1 MLRLSKKADY
11 ALMAMKHLAT
21 RPEGGGSSS
30 AREIAEAYD
39 IPLELLAKV
48 LQRLV
53 RGRLLVSVQGTRGGY
68 RMGQPADRITVA
80 DVIQAVDGPVT
91 VTACSEDDHG
101 CDQYSKCSIRD
112 PLWKI
117 KNRILDA
124 LTTMTMAEMAV
135 DEPIAEA
142 VAEPAVSRL
151 VFVPHAE

>member
-1 MLRLSKKADY
+1 
-11 ALMAMKHLAT
+11 
-21 RPEGGGSSS
+21 
-30 AREIAEAYD
+30 
-39 IPLELLAKV
+39 
-48 LQRLV
+48 
-53 RGRLLVSVQGTRGGY
+53 
-68 RMGQPADRITVA
+68 
-80 DVIQAVDGPVT
+80 VT

-142 VAEPAVSRL
+142 VAEAAVSRL